1 MRIFFITLIVLHF
14 ILNSLFAQSK
24 NDTLLMINGDR
35 LIGEVRSMHRGV
47 LIFETKYSE
56 NDFEIEWDKINEIY
70 TDNYFYVT
78 LTKGKHYYGWL
89 RSSDSLVSIISRDS
103 AITNT
108 QLDKIVHIISIN
120 KGFKNRFNAEV
131 DIGFGIAKSYN
142 LRQLTASA
150 GLGYKSENWLITAF
164 GNVLNSVQDSTD
176 PIQRADANMI
186 FKLIIY
192 NDWYLIPSASFLSS
206 TEQQLNSRWNISLG
220 IGNYIIR
227 SNVAYWGLTAG
238 FNRNIEDYYDE
249 NSNRYSWEGY
259 LGTELSLFDI
269 GDLKLFVGAVAYPG
283 LSEPGRWRFD
293 GELNL
298 KYELPLDFYVK
309 IEFMMNYD
317 NRPAE
322 GASDIDYF
330 ATFGF
335 GWEWDV
341 D

>member
-1 MRIFFITLIVLHF
+1 MLQF

-24 NDTLLMINGDR
+24 NDTLIINNGDR
-35 LIGEVRSMHRGV
+35 LIGKVKSMRRGV
-47 LIFETKYSE
+47 LIIDTKYSE
-56 NDFEIEWDKINEIY
+56 NDFEIEWRKIDEIY
-70 TDNYFYVT
+70 TENYFYVT

-108 QLDKIVHIISIN
+108 QLNRIVHIIPIS
-120 KGFKNRFNAEV
+120 KEFKYRFNAEI
-131 DIGFGIAKSYN
+131 DIGYRIAKSNN

-150 GLGYKSENWLITAF
+150 GLGYKSENWFIAAS
-164 GNVLNSVQDSTD
+164 GNVLSSVQDDVD

-186 FKLIIY
+186 YIFIIY
-192 NDWYLIPSASFLSS
+192 NDWYLIPSVSFLSS
-206 TEQQLNSRWNISLG
+206 TEQKLNSRWNTMLG
-220 IGNYIIR
+220 VGNYLIR
-227 SNVAYWGLTAG
+227 SNTAYWGLAG
-238 FNRNIEDYYDE
+238 GVNRNVEDYYDE
-249 NSNRYSWEGY
+249 NTDRYSWEGY

-269 GDLKLFVGAVAYPG
+269 GDLNLFTKAVVYPS
-283 LSEPGRWRFD
+283 LSESGRWRLD

-298 KYELPLDFYVK
+298 KYELPLGFYVK

-317 NRPAE
+317 NRPVE
-322 GASDIDYF
+322 GAGDMDYVS
-330 ATFGF
+330 TLGF